1 MTARTRTPGRTGT
14 DRTSGSR
21 RTPAPSTRA
30 GLTGLAVAALALSGC
45 AATVGGGGSSAEG
58 PSGGGSGGAD
68 GPVTLRFQ
76 SLAFQ
81 EPTIA
86 ATEAIVDAWNADN
99 PDVQVEYVQGSWDSV
114 QDQLV
119 TQFAGGTAPDI
130 IQYESAAIG
139 SFAAQ
144 GYLADLT
151 DLLPD
156 DVRESVSEDV
166 WQTVTVDE
174 QVVAVP
180 TLLQSYVVFA
190 NTDLLE
196 QAGVEVPTGDSWSWD
211 EFAEAARATTSGEV
225 TGVGW
230 GLANPTA
237 TVMSMGLG
245 FDAEYFEGTGADAS
259 ISVDDAELE
268 VPRRIH
274 DMAWTDGSVDTVSLT
289 QSGGDV
295 LPGFL
300 AGEYAMTVQ
309 GSYVAQT
316 ITETAPDGFSWAVL
330 PPLAGSDAE
339 QSANPQ
345 TLSVSADSV
354 DVEAAAEFLAF
365 YMQAGNLAEVAQGDW
380 LIPAS
385 AEAADVVAEQAGDGA
400 GWPQV
405 LASGEVL
412 VEAPFQKVDAY
423 PRWKDQVA
431 TPALQEYLADRIT
444 LEELRTRL
452 TEGFAEVAAG

>member
-1 MTARTRTPGRTGT
+1 MSATHLR
-14 DRTSGSR
+14 
-21 RTPAPSTRA
+21 RA
-30 GLTGLAVAALALSGC
+30 GLAGLLSAGLLLTGC
-45 AATVGGGGSSAEG
+45 ATATNTGTGTGTEDEGGGEG
-58 PSGGGSGGAD
+58 GTT
-68 GPVTLRFQ
+68 TLRFQ

-81 EPTIA
+81 EPTIQ
-86 ATEAIVDAWNADN
+86 ATQAIVDAWNEEH
-99 PDVQVEYVQGSWDSV
+99 PDTQVEYVQGSWDSV

-151 DLLPD
+151 DLVSD
-156 DVRESVSEDV
+156 DVRASVPEGVWESVTFD
-166 WQTVTVDE
+166 D
-174 QVVAVP
+174 QVVAMP
-180 TLLQSYVVFA
+180 TLLQSYLVFA

-196 QAGVEVPTGDSWSWD
+196 AAGVAVPTGESWSWD
-211 EFAEAARATTSGEV
+211 EFQAAAKATTQGEV

-237 TVMSMGLG
+237 SVMSMGMNFG
-245 FDAEYFEGTGADAS
+245 AAFFEGTGPDAT
-259 ISVDDAELE
+259 ITVGEPELE
-268 VPRRIH
+268 LPRRIH
-274 DMAWTDGSVDTVSLT
+274 DMAYVDASLDPVSMT

-316 ITETAPDGFSWAVL
+316 ITETAPEGFPWAVM
-330 PPLAGSDAE
+330 PPLAGDVAD

-345 TLSVSADSV
+345 TLSVSATSP
-354 DVEAAAEFLAF
+354 DVEGAADFLDF
-365 YMQAGNLAEVAQGDW
+365 YMEAQNLASVAEGDW

-385 AEAADVVAEQAGDGA
+385 GDAADAVASNTGGQS
-400 GWPQV
+400 GWDVV
-405 LASGEVL
+405 LASGGVL
-412 VEAPFQKVDAY
+412 TEAPFQKVDAY
-423 PRWKDQVA
+423 PQWKDQIA
-431 TPALQEYLADRIT
+431 TPALQEYFGDRIT
-444 LEELRTRL
+444 LEQLQAQL
-452 TEGFAEVAAG
+452 TDGYAQVAAG